1 MNIKMKHCDQIDQQ
15 ILNLLIENS
24 RISYSE
30 IADRTG
36 LSRMAIKNRI
46 EAMEQAG
53 VIEQYTV
60 IINPEK
66 IGRNAS
72 VFFDIEADP
81 EHLNAIIEELNR
93 EDAVTDVYLMTGS
106 THLHVH
112 AVLSM
117 DDSLES
123 FLLQRIYR
131 LPGIRSVKSDLIVS
145 RLKTRKGIRV

>member
-1 MNIKMKHCDQIDQQ
+1 MSIKMKYCDQTDQL

-30 IADRTG
+30 IADRIG
-36 LSRMAIKNRI
+36 LSRMSVKNRI

-53 VIEQYTV
+53 IIEQYTV

-72 VFFDIEADP
+72 VFFDIEVDP
-81 EHLNAIIEELNR
+81 AQLNTIVQQLN
-93 EDAVTDVYLMTGS
+93 EDDAVTDVYLMTGS
-106 THLHVH
+106 SHLHVH

-117 DDSLES
+117 DDSLED
-123 FLLQRIYR
+123 FLLKRIYC
-131 LPGIRSVKSDLIVS
+131 LPGIRSVTSDLIVS